1 MTGGILFVL
10 GLAQLSDTRFTMS
23 GKLQTD
29 DRCRYVSADGR
40 RCSTLRSKGHPS
52 LCPQHRRQQ
61 LAAQADPAAVAAE
74 LLGAIENFQ
83 TAAAVNH
90 ALGRLLV
97 LVAGNRIP
105 SRRAATLAYICQLL
119 LTSLPALEDEIG
131 RTKGYDAWE
140 HTVRRALRTL
150 HGSESSGGTQTIL
163 QQATGTPGD
172 ASAALPTLER
182 K

>member
-1 MTGGILFVL
+1 
-10 GLAQLSDTRFTMS
+10 MS
-23 GKLQTD
+23 AKLQTD
-29 DRCRYVSADGR
+29 DRCRYLSADGR
-40 RCSTLRSKGHPS
+40 RCGLLRSKGHPS

-61 LAAQADPAAVAAE
+61 LAAQSDAAAVAAE

-119 LTSLPALEDEIG
+119 LTSLPALEHEIA
-131 RTKGYDAWE
+131 RTKGYGARKHSVW
-140 HTVRRALRTL
+140 RALRTL
-150 HGSESSGGTQTIL
+150 DGSAPSDGTQTIL
-163 QQATGTPGD
+163 EQAARTPGD
-172 ASAALPTLER
+172 PSAAHLSGER